1 MRVQLPF
8 LAGAVFLAAACSDHT
23 DPNPVDDGPPPA
35 EVTVNVRDDLFVNAA
50 VRVLEGG
57 TVTWVWQGDNLHN
70 VTFNGGPASGNQ
82 AEGWLPLE
90 LANGTSIDVLT
101 LRGKRPGA
109 VSIWVAALR
118 RAELDARGVPARSG
132 T

>member
-23 DPNPVDDGPPPA
+23 DPNPVDDGPPAA
-35 EVTVNVRDDLFVNAA
+35 EVTVNVRDNLFVNAA
-50 VRVLEGG
+50 ARVLAGG

-82 AEGWLPLE
+82 TEGTFE
-90 LANGTSIDVLT
+90 RTFDA
-101 LRGKRPGA
+101 PG
-109 VSIWVAALR
+109 VYQYLCTIHGQLM
-118 RAELDARGVPARSG
+118 SG
-132 T
+132 TVTVVEEEAGGAGEGTGYALD

>member
-82 AEGWLPLE
+82 TEGTFE
-90 LANGTSIDVLT
+90 RTFET
-101 LRGKRPGA
+101 PG
-109 VSIWVAALR
+109 VYQYLCTIHGQLM
-118 RAELDARGVPARSG
+118 SG
-132 T
+132 TVTVVDEEAGGADEGPGYAVR

>member
-23 DPNPVDDGPPPA
+23 DPNPVDDGPAPA

-70 VTFNGGPASGNQ
+70 VTFNGGPASPNQ
-82 AEGWLPLE
+82 TEGTFE
-90 LANGTSIDVLT
+90 RTFET
-101 LRGKRPGA
+101 PG
-109 VSIWVAALR
+109 VYQYQCTIHGQLM
-118 RAELDARGVPARSG
+118 SG
-132 T
+132 TVTVVDEEAGGADEGPGYAVR